1 MRSAKL
7 YLTNLY
13 NLALPLLRME
23 VTDEIT
29 LLDEPCSCGSTHRS
43 VADIQGRLDDSFVY
57 ADGVMIHPLVF
68 RSPLGRQR
76 NIIEYQVRQ
85 TQRGATIAIR
95 CAGEVDLTSLREE
108 ITQGL
113 MQLGLPDPTLD
124 IKRVGQ
130 LQREASG
137 KLKRIVPLA

>member
-1 MRSAKL
+1 M
-7 YLTNLY
+7 
-13 NLALPLLRME
+13 
-23 VTDEIT
+23 
-29 LLDEPCSCGSTHRS
+29 
-43 VADIQGRLDDSFVY
+43 
-57 ADGVMIHPLVF
+57 
-68 RSPLGRQR
+68 
-76 NIIEYQVRQ
+76 RQ

-113 MQLGLPDPTLD
+113 TQLGLPDPTLD

>member
-1 MRSAKL
+1 
-7 YLTNLY
+7 LTNLY
-13 NLALPLLRME
+13 NLTLPLLRME

-29 LLDEPCSCGSTHRS
+29 LLDEPCPCGSTHQS

-57 ADGVMIHPLVF
+57 AEGVAIHPIVF

-85 TQRGATIAIR
+85 TQRGATIAIC
-95 CAGEVDLTSLREE
+95 CAGDVDLTGLREE

-113 MQLGLPDPTLD
+113 TQLGLPDPTVD

-130 LQREASG
+130 LQRQASG
-137 KLKRIVPLA
+137 KLKRMIPLA